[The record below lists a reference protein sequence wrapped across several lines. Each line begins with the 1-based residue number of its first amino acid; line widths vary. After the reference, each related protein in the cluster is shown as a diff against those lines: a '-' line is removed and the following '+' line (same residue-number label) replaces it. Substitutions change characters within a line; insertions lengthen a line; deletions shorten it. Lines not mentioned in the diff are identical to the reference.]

1 VFKILLNS
9 SWSIVAVLAAFTFP
23 NHFVSGMLDDARDIG
38 PNGYLHIVVDRQNR
52 IFGVLEEI

>member
-1 VFKILLNS
+1 MFKILLNS

-38 PNGYLHIVVDRQNR
+38 PNGYLHIVVDR
-52 IFGVLEEI
+52 